1 MSADNF
7 IYLDNQA
14 TTPVDER
21 VIERMLP
28 YLRETYGNPHSND
41 HYFGWGS
48 KRAVD
53 TARGQIASLLNVDS
67 DEIIFTSGATE
78 ANNLAILGMLPALK
92 AAGKTKI
99 VVSAFEHKCVLE
111 SAKAAKDYGIQLIII
126 SPDND
131 GIVSPA
137 ELLRAIDDSVGLVS
151 VMTVNNEIGTVQPI
165 KELCSIAHDAGAF
178 FHTDAA
184 QAAIFM
190 DLDVAA
196 SDVDLL
202 SLSAHKIYGPK
213 GIGCLYIN
221 RDIQSKISPLVRG
234 GGQEAG
240 LRSGTVPTMLC
251 AGFGE
256 ACHFAK
262 DEREHN
268 LNYLGNLSS
277 LFWNALKQKYPEALL
292 NGKESPRHP
301 GNLNIR
307 FPGLDSHSLLQAL
320 QPAVAASTGSACNT
334 GTLEP
339 SYVLR
344 AIGLTNE
351 EAASSI
357 RFSFGMQNTEEQIQN
372 AVHYV
377 LEAIKSVRELGA
389 AGELHPDKG
398 IILENNRKDSVG

>member
-21 VIERMLP
+21 VIECMLP
-28 YLRETYGNPHSND
+28 YFRETYGNPHSND

-53 TARGQIASLLNVDS
+53 TARRQIASLLNVDS

-78 ANNLAILGMLPALK
+78 ANNLAILGILPTLK

-99 VVSAFEHKCVLE
+99 IVSAFEHKCVLE
-111 SAKAAKDYGIQLIII
+111 SAKAAKEYGMQLIII
-126 SPDND
+126 YPDND
-131 GIVSPA
+131 GIVSPD
-137 ELLRAIDDSVGLVS
+137 ELRRVIDSSVGLVS
-151 VMTVNNEIGTVQPI
+151 IMTVNNEIGTVQPI
-165 KELCSIAHDAGAF
+165 KDLCSLAHDVGAF

-213 GIGCLYIN
+213 GVGCLYIK
-221 RDIQSKISPLVRG
+221 RDIQSKISPLMRG

-251 AGFGE
+251 VGFGE
-256 ACHFAK
+256 ACHLAK
-262 DEREHN
+262 DERIKK
-268 LNYLGNLSS
+268 LNYLRNLSS
-277 LFWNALKQKYPEALL
+277 LFWNTLKQKYPAALL
-292 NGKESPRHP
+292 NGKENPRHP

-334 GTLEP
+334 GTPEP

-357 RFSFGMQNTEEQIQN
+357 RFSFGMQNTEKQIQN

-377 LEAIKSVRELGA
+377 IEAISSIEELGTSRELY
-389 AGELHPDKG
+389 PDEG
-398 IILENNRKDSVG
+398 IILQSDRKSSVG